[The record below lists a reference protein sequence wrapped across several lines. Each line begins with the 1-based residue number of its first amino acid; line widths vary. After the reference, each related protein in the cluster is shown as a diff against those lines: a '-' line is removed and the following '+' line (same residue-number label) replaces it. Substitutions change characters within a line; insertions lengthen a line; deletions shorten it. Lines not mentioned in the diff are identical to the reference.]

1 MDRNITT
8 LSTNEANNVDN
19 IEGFLYVPGLSS
31 INPCSNISAQYI
43 PQNVTRLSDVRGLT
57 SDAIALVPWMSQEC
71 TLLYL
76 KVAGED
82 GATAFITY
90 VPNNQTGKP
99 PPVSDQQWFLNDG
112 GRWKTTSRY
121 PVYAI
126 PGAFGLAAMQQ
137 LAQYSGNMSA
147 LPNNAQILQ
156 SGADPTDL
164 IRMFCNLETN
174 AKAGLPSLWAF
185 LLIVLAIV
193 LFLVACVSFA
203 MHWYQRHARNQ
214 LRRRIVEGE
223 IDLETLGISRLT
235 VPQEVVD
242 ELPTYIYTRSDDG
255 RTKHGIAAAAPS
267 PRCSSPSA
275 RLPGEA
281 TDQAHNAP
289 HRAQTFDQPSCIICL
304 DDFKPQST
312 TVRELPC
319 HHIYHPGCIA
329 ELLLQHSSLCPIC
342 KTKALPKGYC
352 PQVITSSMVRRE
364 RQMRRRA
371 RQSSAAASPAV
382 APPQVQRAP
391 ARSLSVGRRMANFH
405 RQFGHHG
412 LSFAGRRITSRPLA
426 SNSTELAVRR
436 PPVPTVNANDAA
448 VPALPSEVV
457 GDRNER
463 MRHGISALMGHQTMI
478 EDEETERQ
486 NLPRCKIIVYT
497 LSEGLLT
504 W

>member
-1 MDRNITT
+1 MDRNVTT

-19 IEGFLYVPGLSS
+19 IEGFLYVPSLSS
-31 INPCSNISAQYI
+31 DDPCLNTSAQYI
-43 PQNVTRLSDVRGLT
+43 PQNVTRLPDVRGLM
-57 SDAIALVPWMSQEC
+57 SDVIALVPWMSQEC
-71 TLLYL
+71 TLSYL
-76 KVAGED
+76 TAAGKD
-82 GATAFITY
+82 GAIAFITY

-99 PPVSDQQWFLNDG
+99 PLVSDQQWSLNDG
-112 GRWKTTSRY
+112 GRWKSASHY

-126 PGAFGLAAMQQ
+126 PGAFGFAAMQQ

-203 MHWYQRHARNQ
+203 MHWYQRYARNQ

-223 IDLETLGISRLT
+223 VDLESLGVSRLT

-242 ELPTYIYTRSDDG
+242 GFPTYIYTNSDEE
-255 RTKHGIAAAAPS
+255 RTKSGTAAAVPS
-267 PRCSSPSA
+267 PRCNSPSA
-275 RLPGEA
+275 HLPGEA

-289 HRAQTFDQPSCIICL
+289 HRKQTFHQPTCTICL
-304 DDFKPQST
+304 DDFEPQST
-312 TVRELPC
+312 NVRELPC
-319 HHIYHPGCIA
+319 HHIFHPECIA
-329 ELLLQHSSLCPIC
+329 QFLLEYSSLCPTC
-342 KTKALPKGYC
+342 KTKVLPIGYC
-352 PQVITSSMVRRE
+352 PQVITSLMVRRE
-364 RQMRRRA
+364 RQMRQSA
-371 RQSSAAASPAV
+371 RQRSAAVSPAV
-382 APPQVQRAP
+382 ASPQAQQAP
-391 ARSLSVGRRMANFH
+391 ARPLSVGGRMASFH
-405 RQFGHHG
+405 RQFGYHG
-412 LSFAGRRITSRPLA
+412 LSFAGRRITSGPLA

-436 PPVPTVNANDAA
+436 PPVPTVNANGAA
-448 VPALPSEVV
+448 APASPSQVV
-457 GDRNER
+457 GDRRER
-463 MRHGISALMGHQTMI
+463 ARRRVSALLGHQTMI

-486 NLPRCKIIVYT
+486 NLPQCKIIVCV

-504 W
+504 